1 MSLSLALHFPVC
13 LANTLGCADS
23 TCGAYQTAEMTTYA
37 TLALNVW
44 LAVVAEG
51 DGLVSPVH
59 TRRIAASATDATLAV
74 NLWENDGLTVQVG
87 GGDETRKFFTYK
99 VGQLADAALL
109 HV

>member
-1 MSLSLALHFPVC
+1 MSLILALHFPVC
-13 LANTLGCADS
+13 LANTLGCADG

-51 DGLVSPVH
+51 DGLVSAVH

-87 GGDETRKFFTYK
+87 GGDEARKFFTYK